1 MSLPQP
7 YSLAQRTLP
16 LLPNV
21 VQQGFSAVLSIR
33 VLYACYTRGTEREL
47 YVFLLHCQQKCYPES
62 LGHVVWKTKL
72 RIAQMQLINVS
83 PIANSTKNG
92 MARRYP
98 LMPPCLS
105 INYLAIMA
113 TSSGT
118 QMTSGVFGA
127 RPITYPTR
135 RRGHQMYRV
144 RIIITPR
151 LKKNAET

>member
-1 MSLPQP
+1 MLFSRAFQP
-7 YSLAQRTLP
+7 YY
-16 LLPNV
+16 
-21 VQQGFSAVLSIR
+21 
-33 VLYACYTRGTEREL
+33 LYACYTRGTEREL
-47 YVFLLHCQQKCYPES
+47 YVFLTHCQQKCYPES

-113 TSSGT
+113 TSRNPNDFR
-118 QMTSGVFGA
+118 GV
-127 RPITYPTR
+127 R
-135 RRGHQMYRV
+135 RQADNVPCRVKRAPNVPSTNNHYAKVKKERGNMNCCR
-144 RIIITPR
+144 
-151 LKKNAET
+151 